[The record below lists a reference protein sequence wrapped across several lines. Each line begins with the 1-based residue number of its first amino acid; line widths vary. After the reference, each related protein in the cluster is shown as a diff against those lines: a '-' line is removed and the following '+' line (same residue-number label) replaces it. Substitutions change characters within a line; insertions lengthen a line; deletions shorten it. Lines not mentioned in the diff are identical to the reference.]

1 MSNYWKN
8 EYDLAHV
15 GYFFMLSTI
24 GGAGYWECTWLGLL
38 SQESYQNKGNRD
50 FQTDSTEAIN
60 DSSANLILFYDYH
73 LSYFLPLLFTF
84 SSHNEKG
91 SELY

>member
-1 MSNYWKN
+1 MVRPVKSGVVPKQR
-8 EYDLAHV
+8 EQ
-15 GYFFMLSTI
+15 G
-24 GGAGYWECTWLGLL
+24 
-38 SQESYQNKGNRD
+38 

-73 LSYFLPLLFTF
+73 LTYFLPLLFTF